1 MAYTYEQLTKAYAA
15 VHGGIAPTGDAAT
28 RLLQLTDAAF
38 SDADR
43 LNYILNSADDSTA
56 VAVLTYQFFTG
67 KSPKADGIAWLLNSA
82 DNATD
87 LNDAAFAEFNLEH
100 RFMNF
105 AASLAMSGDGKA
117 AFDAQ
122 YGSLTYAGYVA
133 SIYNSIIGTAQAR
146 AAGLDPDKIIQD
158 IIGRQDLI
166 LASARAAGMIGPN
179 ATAAEIDLALKTA
192 TAAYLLAEG
201 IKADIGIYAAATNN
215 FMLGLAKGDAVYNT
229 DITQTYAANT
239 NGGSSGTG
247 KAVDN
252 PPPVQSLP
260 GAPPLPPAPPT
271 PEPEPELPAPP
282 PPPSHQSFTL
292 TTGADKFTGGVGND
306 TFTGTHL
313 TFNDSDVLDGGA
325 GNDTLTLTATGF
337 IGNAYAPNA
346 TTTGI
351 ETLVVTSDGGV
362 NFYTPDLVGLT
373 KLTATAG
380 KGTSNITS
388 NSAVETSLTVTGQAD
403 QTIGVYGGSDVKVA
417 STGATTGTITVGT
430 TANWAGEITGDVVV
444 TRELTGNS
452 AGGAITVTGG
462 KTVSV
467 TQTAATTY
475 NSVQT
480 NGAVTVNGSALTK
493 QVTIKATA
501 AFTDGQAELTA
512 NTVAINDAAAADK
525 VGTITKATID
535 GYTTATLKANAL
547 STLSLA
553 HGSGNITIDNASALA
568 SGDKTTTLNLALN
581 GVTGGVL
588 DDADVYTTL
597 NLTTGATASTLANIT
612 DTALTTLNI
621 AGDSALTLTSTAG
634 MTGLTTV
641 VISGAAGLTATLGNL
656 KLTSVDASKT
666 SGNNTVTITG
676 TRTDF
681 TGGSGSDFVTFSS
694 AGLGKTIALGDG
706 DDMVTFAAG
715 TSNFTSTI
723 TGGDGIDTLKMAA
736 ATAFTISQQGSTFA
750 TKVTG
755 FERLHL
761 TSSGGNKTIDLA
773 NLGTQQWLTTD
784 GSNGSFHNM
793 TSGGTLELTRA
804 SISFDVSN
812 NAFSAGVNDTMNLR
826 LVNGT
831 GATVAYASSG
841 ITATGVETFNITSID
856 TRDAPS
862 GTFNNTVKLNGSSLK
877 TVTVSGDAGLTLTA
891 ASTALTGL
899 DASGLTLGGFA
910 WTSGA
915 LTAAATVKGSATGT
929 NTIDLSAATGGAVT
943 YTGGTGDDVITG
955 ANGKNNIVSL
965 GAGNNS
971 YTGGSGNETITVG
984 AGANSIDLGTGAD
997 TVNITAANASSASVF
1012 TTITGFGADDKLT
1025 ITAQGGAAAATSL
1038 GAKITGQ
1045 ASLAAYLDAAA
1056 AADGHT
1062 TARMNW
1068 FQFGGDTYVV
1078 LDSAAG
1084 ATFTGRTDT
1093 VVKLA
1098 GTVDLSHSTVA
1109 NGTLTYGAPPTSQT
1123 FVLTAGADAFTG
1135 DFPEDAF
1142 TGTHLTFNDGD
1153 VLNGGAGADSLTI
1166 TATTGATYALPNA
1179 SVTGIETVTVSNDAG
1194 LSGALSSWTDVT
1206 QVNTTS
1212 SGSYELY
1219 LSASANLKAAV
1230 TAQGSGLFAL
1240 EGGKDLD
1247 VTITGAT
1254 TAALSIG
1261 ASTAATGAIKI
1272 SRETTGAVVAG
1283 QIDVTGGTT
1292 VSITQTATNAANTTQ
1307 THGAVKVVGTA
1318 ATTEVTVKA
1327 TKAANADGST
1337 AGITANTVTI
1347 TDAASATTVG
1357 SITKATVDG
1366 YTTLD
1371 ITANALST
1379 LSLARG
1385 SGNVSLTNSSSLAS
1399 GDKTTTLDL
1408 TVNGVTGG
1416 RLQDSSVY
1424 TTLNITT
1431 GAAASTL
1438 TNIHAAGVTSLNI
1451 AGASGLTLNSA
1462 TGLNTLTTVKITG
1475 SAGLKGTFAQT
1486 TLTSV
1491 DASGTNGANTLTLNP
1506 QKADFTGGSGVDVV
1520 TLSSSSV
1527 NKTIAMGDGDDM
1539 LSLNQ
1544 NTTALSGAISGGDGI
1559 DTLKA
1564 STVDIRAISSS
1575 TTYSAK
1581 ITGFERLLLS
1591 NGASQPVNLANLG
1604 IHWVTLTGTNSGL
1617 TFNGM
1622 ASGGTLEL
1630 TAAGTSYTIVNSA
1643 FTAGASDTIN
1653 VKLTSGAGAG
1663 VAFASTGI
1671 GAAGVETINLTN
1683 TDTQAT
1689 PSGTFN
1695 NTVTLLGNDLK
1706 TLTITGNAGLTLT
1719 AASTALTSLDASGLT
1734 KGGFTWTSGA
1744 IANGSTVKGSATGA
1758 NIINLSAGG
1767 RVTYTGGAGD
1777 DQITLGDNGFG
1788 SELNLGGGANT
1799 VTSGTGGITITAGDG
1814 DDTVTVGS
1822 GNHTVNLGNG
1832 TNAFTMEANAYI
1844 LYTGGTGAD
1853 TITVGNA
1860 GHQISLGGGADKVII
1875 TSAGF
1880 TDDMVHASIS
1890 GFDSDDQLTL
1900 MPASGVNAATGS
1912 IGAKITGQTSLQG
1925 YLDIATAGDG
1935 GTTSIMRWFQLGT
1948 DTYVVL
1954 DNSANP
1960 TFQSGVDN
1968 VVKLVGLVDLTG
1980 WGVSGGVL
1988 SALPPPP

>member
-38 SDADR
+38 TDADR

-105 AASLAMSGDGKA
+105 AASLAMSGEGKA
-117 AFDAQ
+117 AFEAQ
-122 YGSLTYAGYVA
+122 YGALTYAGYVA

-158 IIGRQDLI
+158 IIARQDLI
-166 LASARAAGMIGPN
+166 LTSARAAGMIGPN

-475 NSVQT
+475 NSVQS
-480 NGAVTVNGSALTK
+480 NGAVTVNGSPLTK
-493 QVTIKATA
+493 QVTVKATA

-553 HGSGNITIDNASALA
+553 HGSGNITIDNASTLA
-568 SGDKTTTLNLALN
+568 TGDKTTTLNLALN
-581 GVTGGVL
+581 GVKGGVL
-588 DDADVYTTL
+588 DDANVYTTL
-597 NLTTGATASTLANIT
+597 NITTGATASTLANIT

-621 AGDSALTLTSTAG
+621 AGDSGLTLASTAG

-641 VISGAAGLTATLGNL
+641 KITGAAGLTGTLTQTT
-656 KLTSVDASKT
+656 LTSVDASGT
-666 SGNNTVTITG
+666 TGNNTLTLAPN
-676 TRTDF
+676 RASF
-681 TGGSGSDFVTFSS
+681 TGGSGSDSITFSS
-694 AGLGKTIALGDG
+694 TSVTRTYALGAG
-706 DDMVTFAAG
+706 DDMVTFAATTTG
-715 TSNFTSTI
+715 VSGTI
-723 TGGDGIDTLKMAA
+723 TGGDGLDTLKMSGQVAN
-736 ATAFTISQQGSTFA
+736 SLSGSSTFL
-750 TKVTG
+750 TRVTG
-755 FERLHL
+755 FERLLL
-761 TSSGGNKTIDLA
+761 TSTTGNKTIDLA
-773 NLGTQQWLTTD
+773 KLGTQEWVTTSA
-784 GSNGSFHNM
+784 GVGLFHNIN
-793 TSGGTLELTRA
+793 SGGTLELTA
-804 SISFDVSN
+804 AGTSFTLSN

-826 LVNGT
+826 LT
-831 GATVAYASSG
+831 SGAGAAVAFASSG
-841 ITATGVETFNITSID
+841 ITATGVETFNITSTD
-856 TRDAPS
+856 TRDAPT
-862 GTFNNTVKLNGSSLK
+862 GTFNNSVKLDGSSLQ
-877 TVTVSGDAGLTLTA
+877 TVTVGGNAGLTLTA
-891 ASTALTGL
+891 ASTALTSL

-915 LTAAATVKGSATGT
+915 LSAAATIKGSAIGT
-929 NTIDLSAATGGAVT
+929 NTISFSAATGGAVT

-955 ANGKNNIVSL
+955 ANGKNNVVSL

-997 TVNITAANASSASVF
+997 TVNITAANALSASVF

-1025 ITAQGGAAAATSL
+1025 ISAQGGAAAATSL

-1045 ASLAAYLDAAA
+1045 ASLAAYLDAASA
-1056 AADGHT
+1056 GDGHG

-1078 LDSAAG
+1078 LDSGAG
-1084 ATFTGRTDT
+1084 ATFTGGTNT

-1135 DFPEDAF
+1135 DFPDDAF

-1194 LSGALSSWTDVT
+1194 LSGALTGWTDVT

-1327 TKAANADGST
+1327 SKAAAGGIIANSVTVNDVNKDNTTLAGTITKVTADGFTSLDVRGT
-1337 AGITANTVTI
+1337 GLTDLSVANGSANIIVHNY
-1347 TDAASATTVG
+1347 AATPTNRTLNLAISGQTG
-1357 SITKATVDG
+1357 G
-1366 YTTLD
+1366 TLD
-1371 ITANALST
+1371 DAEI
-1379 LSLARG
+1379 
-1385 SGNVSLTNSSSLAS
+1385 
-1399 GDKTTTLDL
+1399 
-1408 TVNGVTGG
+1408 
-1416 RLQDSSVY
+1416 Y
-1424 TTLNITT
+1424 TTLNLTT

-1438 TNIHAAGVTSLNI
+1438 ANITFGAVTELNI
-1451 AGASGLTLNSA
+1451 AGDSALTLTSA
-1462 TGLNTLTTVKITG
+1462 AGMTSLQTVKITG
-1475 SAGLKGTFAQT
+1475 AAGVTGALTNS

-1491 DASGTNGANTLTLNP
+1491 DASGTTGNNTLTIPPGRFNY
-1506 QKADFTGGSGVDVV
+1506 TGGSGSDVI
-1520 TLSSSSV
+1520 TFSQTGV
-1527 NKTIAMGDGDDM
+1527 NRAIALGDGDDTVIFA
-1539 LSLNQ
+1539 NGDA
-1544 NTTALSGAISGGDGI
+1544 NFSGGTITGGGGT
-1559 DTLKA
+1559 DTLRMRA
-1564 STVDIRAISSS
+1564 SDAGSSGVA
-1575 TTYSAK
+1575 TNFATK
-1581 ITGFERLLLS
+1581 VTGFERLEITGAASQQISLTKLGVHWVATSGGVNLRLLS
-1591 NGASQPVNLANLG
+1591 
-1604 IHWVTLTGTNSGL
+1604 
-1617 TFNGM
+1617 M
-1622 ASGGTLEL
+1622 AGDGTLEL
-1630 TAAGTSYTIVNSA
+1630 TGAGTGYTIVNSA

-1689 PSGTFN
+1689 PSGSFN

-1777 DQITLGDNGFG
+1777 DQITLGDNGYG
-1788 SELNLGGGANT
+1788 SELTLGGGANT

-1814 DDTVTVGS
+1814 NDTVTVGS

-1912 IGAKITGQTSLQG
+1912 IGAKITGQTTLQG
-1925 YLDIATAGDG
+1925 YLDAATAGNG

-1968 VVKLVGLVDLTG
+1968 VVKLVGLVDLNG